1 MGISL
6 HVHQDRTALTESVG
20 KQAAAMLRLAIVSAG
35 SAGLIL
41 SGDPEV
47 EGVIDFL
54 ASREGLDW
62 KKVFIFPV
70 CEFIGV
76 SKVFR
81 GSMQNDFYKKIVAAN
96 REVETKYLINGEAIP
111 STEIKRISECIS
123 KVSPVLV
130 ITGAGRNGEI
140 GLAEQLPKNQDE
152 TGYVL
157 AEPGETY
164 RKELAHPQRFKS
176 IHEVPRKG
184 ITLSLKSLMA
194 SKNIIT
200 CLTGKSKSVLAASL
214 MANTEPE
221 VPFHFISAHPKFYL
235 HLDRDAASG
244 IQDSE
249 YKS

>member
-1 MGISL
+1 MGINL
-6 HVHQDRTALTESVG
+6 HIHPDRTTLTEAVG

-47 EGVIDFL
+47 EGVVDFL

-70 CEFIGV
+70 CEFIGL
-76 SKVFR
+76 SKVSR
-81 GSMQNDFYKKIVAAN
+81 GSLQNDFYKKIIAAN
-96 REVETKYLINGEAIP
+96 SDINTKCLINGEAIP

-123 KVSPVLV
+123 KVTPVLV
-130 ITGAGRNGEI
+130 LTGVGQRGEI
-140 GLAEQLPKNQDE
+140 GLTEQVPKNQDE
-152 TGYVL
+152 SGYVL
-157 AEPGETY
+157 AEPGETF
-164 RKELAHPQRFKS
+164 RKELAHPKRFKN

-184 ITLSLKSLMA
+184 ITISLKSLMA

-200 CLTGKSKSVLAASL
+200 CATGRSKSGLATKLAT
-214 MANTEPE
+214 NTQPE
-221 VPFHFISAHPKFYL
+221 LPCQLLSAHPNFYL

-249 YKS
+249 SKS